1 MPTETTKVSKLAIA
15 RFGVLVFVLI
25 GSFVLFAFVGT
36 DGVRDLLTDIG
47 ESPWGIAAFIAA
59 YAISVV
65 ILLPGTIGTLAAGA
79 VFGFP
84 LGGFVALTGASLG
97 ATGGFIVSRLMGRE
111 GAQQLFG
118 ARLTGIDE
126 WIGRNDFLS
135 ILVLRLMPVIPFN
148 LLNYGSGLTSVRLGR
163 YVAASVIGM
172 APATF
177 LAVALA
183 DQADDP
189 LGGTFLILLAA
200 FALMVVGSALVARR
214 MRSRRV
220 LAS

>member
-1 MPTETTKVSKLAIA
+1 MEAPRSKLAIA
-15 RFGVLVFVLI
+15 RFGVLAVTVV
-25 GSFVLFAFVGT
+25 GSLVLFAFVGT
-36 DGVRDLLTDIG
+36 DGIRDLLTDVG
-47 ESPWGIAAFIAA
+47 ESRWGAAAFIIA

-84 LGGFVALTGASLG
+84 FGGFVALAGASLG
-97 ATGGFIVSRLMGRE
+97 ATGAFIVSRLLGRD

-118 ARLTGIDE
+118 SRLTGIDE

-135 ILVLRLMPVIPFN
+135 MLVLRLMPVIPFN
-148 LLNYGSGLTSVRLGR
+148 LLNYGSGLTSVRLSR
-163 YVAASVIGM
+163 YVVASVIGM

-177 LAVALA
+177 LGVALA

-189 LGGTFLILLAA
+189 SGGAFLILLAL
-200 FALMVVGSALVARR
+200 FVLMLVGSAFVARR
-214 MRSRRV
+214 MQTRRALV
-220 LAS
+220 S